1 MIVWMDLASANL
13 LCGKGTSC
21 IDELNVNFIQIP
33 IQTNTF
39 LKHMIEVKVLKL
51 KIKEFK
57 HFWNMSWNKWL

>member
-1 MIVWMDLASANL
+1 MDLASANL

-39 LKHMIEVKVLKL
+39 LKHMTEVKVLKL

-57 HFWNMSWNKWL
+57 HF